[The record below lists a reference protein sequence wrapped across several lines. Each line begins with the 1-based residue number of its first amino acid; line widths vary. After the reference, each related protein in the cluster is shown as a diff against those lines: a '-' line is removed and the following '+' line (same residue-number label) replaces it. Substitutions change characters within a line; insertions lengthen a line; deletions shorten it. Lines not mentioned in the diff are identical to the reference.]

1 MFCEKCGNP
10 INEGAKFCRVCGNK
24 VDAVDVE
31 KTETVSRKTI
41 EDIRAKEPETV
52 KSQAP
57 ASMAPKTPAKNS
69 KLNENK
75 TASPAKIA
83 TIAALSAPLIVIIN
97 YIIQS
102 IAETLSGSLYS
113 EVWELLR
120 DIFSNDEYY
129 QLANTF
135 SDVIFCISGIL
146 CLAVAIG
153 VYLLFTFKHRAK
165 LPLFLCLIPV
175 GAYIIASP
183 VYTLIISIWVNDI
196 LGLFKFKSSLLWYLI
211 QNLMFFPFVLI
222 EAAIAY
228 FILRSV
234 MKKILKNSAIAEESK
249 TEE

>member
-1 MFCEKCGNP
+1 MFCEKCGNS

-41 EDIRAKEPETV
+41 EDVRAKQPETV

-102 IAETLSGSLYS
+102 IAETLSGSLSS
-113 EVWELLR
+113 EVRELLR
-120 DIFSNDEYY
+120 NIFGRDVSY
-129 QLANTF
+129 QLADAF

-153 VYLLFTFKHRAK
+153 VYLLFIFKHRAK

-175 GAYIIASP
+175 GSYIIASP
-183 VYTLIISIWVNDI
+183 AYTLIISPLVYDI

-228 FILRSV
+228 LIFRGVI
-234 MKKILKNSAIAEESK
+234 KKILNNSAIAEESK